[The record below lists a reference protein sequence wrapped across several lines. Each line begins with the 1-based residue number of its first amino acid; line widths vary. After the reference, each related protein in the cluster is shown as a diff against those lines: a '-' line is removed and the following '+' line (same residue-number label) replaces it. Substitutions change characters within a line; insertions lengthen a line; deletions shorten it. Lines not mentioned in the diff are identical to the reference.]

1 MDVKYR
7 PEPWQDMG
15 DGMNRITK
23 DALMKLREA
32 NELLKRIDG
41 RIRDLDSDGSIHFNP
56 KDQSQ
61 KIGELLDSYSTL
73 QKYCGEAGRVV
84 SEHIDKPFLVEMD
97 KFAQKMRDTS
107 ILSFETNNRI
117 GSTTTTVLPDAHAGY
132 GSMPQTIQT
141 KKDKITVEDI
151 FKDSP
156 AFDNVLR
163 GEYKELKKQNP
174 DAKLNYEEYKKVV
187 PSTRGFEYKSI
198 EDEQKKLEMIRD
210 IAIGGGIIIATI
222 LCPPLGAAAAVVYG
236 AVQIKSGI
244 DGEDW
249 GTHRKLSQEERVGN
263 VIFGGLDAIPVVGVV
278 GKGVKAFK
286 GMSELADLAKLLKF
300 KEGMPG
306 FNPNLG
312 KNVVQSLR
320 DNKAIMLDRLKLV
333 SLKMDKS
340 GNKKVYQLG
349 EKIAKSIDDR
359 TAKSASFEVDG
370 NGLLISKQGGTDFQS
385 WVNKH
390 HTASNKIIDD
400 EIKGVEASLTKK
412 NILPN
417 EKLADQ
423 ELMLKNSEE
432 ILNDVRL
439 NEESIAWFSN
449 ALKNEKIHPNDWKGK
464 LSCVSGDGKHL
475 TERELKYINQELKKG
490 HDVDLDQI
498 KSLRE
503 QASQIADDYA
513 IKIRSDEK
521 WTQLTKEHAVSKQ
534 PSTILGHELENAGI
548 TRPPRHEAHH
558 IIPNKQGGL
567 RKYIEKYGIDVNSA
581 SNGVFLPQNYHPN
594 WPGQI
599 THSARNNL
607 NEKGDMMFRHGDQY
621 IRYLS
626 EKLKTIDRLPISHQL
641 KREEILKFI
650 ENTRNNLLTGKIEFL
665 YKD

>member
-7 PEPWQDMG
+7 PEPWQNMG

-32 NELLKRIDG
+32 NESLKRIDG

-56 KDQSQ
+56 KNQSQ

-73 QKYCGEAGRVV
+73 QKYCGEAGRLV

-117 GSTTTTVLPDAHAGY
+117 GSTTTTVLPGAHAGY
-132 GSMPQTIQT
+132 GSVPQTIQK

-151 FKDSP
+151 FRDSP

-198 EDEQKKLEMIRD
+198 EDEQKKLEMVRD
-210 IAIGGGIIIATI
+210 IGIGVGIIITTI

-236 AVQIKSGI
+236 GVQIKSGI

-263 VIFGGLDAIPVVGVV
+263 IIFGGLDAIPVVGAV

-286 GMSELADLAKLLKF
+286 GTSELADLAKLLKF

-320 DNKAIMLDRLKLV
+320 DNKAIMLDRLKLA
-333 SLKMDKS
+333 SLKMEKS
-340 GNKKVYQLG
+340 GNEKMYQLG

-370 NGLLISKQGGTDFQS
+370 NGLLISKQGGTDFQI

-390 HTASNKIIDD
+390 SAESNKIIDD
-400 EIKGVEASLTKK
+400 KIKGVEASLASKGTGEGPVKVNYGEQYAREKRKK
-412 NILPN
+412 ILKPN
-417 EKLADQ
+417 VEYTSKEGYTYTTDSQGRVA
-423 ELMLKNSEE
+423 
-432 ILNDVRL
+432 
-439 NEESIAWFSN
+439 
-449 ALKNEKIHPNDWKGK
+449 
-464 LSCVSGDGKHL
+464 SCEGSLQLGDGKRNNYAQRVVGGNDRLDDDDGGHL
-475 TERELKYINQELKKG
+475 IATIFKGSGNMDNLVPMNSNLNRGEWKK
-490 HDVDLDQI
+490 
-498 KSLRE
+498 
-503 QASQIADDYA
+503 
-513 IKIRSDEK
+513 
-521 WTQLTKEHAVSKQ
+521 
-534 PSTILGHELENAGI
+534 LENEWANALNDGDKVRVKI
-548 TRPPRHEAHH
+548 TPNYSGNSKRP
-558 IIPNKQGGL
+558 
-567 RKYIEKYGIDVNSA
+567 DSFV
-581 SNGVFLPQNYHPN
+581 
-594 WPGQI
+594 
-599 THSARNNL
+599 
-607 NEKGDMMFRHGDQY
+607 
-621 IRYLS
+621 IRYKIGDEDRWRLKNFDNVPGG
-626 EKLKTIDRLPISHQL
+626 KLD
-641 KREEILKFI
+641 E
-650 ENTRNNLLTGKIEFL
+650 
-665 YKD
+665 